1 MNDQEC
7 IFKRYLTSCSA
18 DKIFPDKSLTNV
30 RKQKVIDSSIQR
42 KDDLYT
48 HINDIS
54 LAYHKLCYTAYTSK
68 EKIERHKKR
77 RFDSNVLYPE
87 SSKRRRLFLIY
98 LEKKTLRISS
108 GWEVL
113 EVKKQSLGGVLWK
126 GCS

>member
-1 MNDQEC
+1 MNYQEC

-18 DKIFPDKSLTNV
+18 DKIFPYKSLTNV

-54 LAYHKLCYTAYTSK
+54 LAYHKLWYTAYTSK

-77 RFDSNVLYPE
+77 GFDSNVLYPE
-87 SSKRRRLFLIY
+87 SSKRRRLYFDIFRRLF
-98 LEKKTLRISS
+98 
-108 GWEVL
+108 
-113 EVKKQSLGGVLWK
+113 
-126 GCS
+126 

>member
-1 MNDQEC
+1 MNYQEC
-7 IFKRYLTSCSA
+7 IFKRYLKSCSA

-54 LAYHKLCYTAYTSK
+54 LAYHKLWYTAYTSK

-77 RFDSNVLYPE
+77 GFDSNVLYPE
-87 SSKRRRLFLIY
+87 SSKRRRLYFDIFR
-98 LEKKTLRISS
+98 KKTLRISS
-108 GWEVL
+108 G
-113 EVKKQSLGGVLWK
+113 
-126 GCS
+126 